1 MTLLLKPLVIV
12 FSAIGILAGVAGF
25 FVNDIMGIATNPV
38 RSVLYIMAGILGI
51 NASGSYGKA
60 RWFLIL
66 AGLLFGLLAILGFA
80 QGTILNYYATSQP
93 ENVLHAI
100 VALVL
105 LTVAFSSKKKV

>member
-12 FSAIGILAGVAGF
+12 FSAIGIIAGVAGF
-25 FVNDIMGIATNPV
+25 FVSDIIGIETNPV
-38 RSVLYIMAGILGI
+38 GNVLYILVGIFGI
-51 NASGSYGKA
+51 NASGSYAKA

-66 AGLLFGLLAILGFA
+66 ASLLFGILAILGFA
-80 QGTILNYYATSQP
+80 QGTIFRYYATSQP

>member
-1 MTLLLKPLVIV
+1 MTLLLKPLVIL
-12 FSAIGILAGVAGF
+12 FSAIALLAGVAGF
-25 FVNDIMGIATNPV
+25 FVSDIMGIATNPIQNV
-38 RSVLYIMAGILGI
+38 VYILIGILGI

-66 AGLLFGLLAILGFA
+66 SGLLFGIVALLGFT
-80 QGTILNYYATSQP
+80 QGTILNYYSVGQTN
-93 ENVLHAI
+93 NVLHAI